1 MKLNRTLLR
10 AIEILELVSRSKEGY
25 TLTEL
30 SLIFDYPKSSVFD
43 IIKTLVYK
51 NMVVED
57 NQTGITKY
65 KIGLASFLIGSSYL
79 NNIDIVNIA
88 KSNLIDFANKMNATT
103 FMAVLDEN
111 MVTYIYKYES
121 ENSIIT
127 TANVGT
133 RKSLH
138 CAALGKAMLAYKSEE
153 EINKII
159 DKIDFISYTYFTIKT
174 KEKLIEE
181 LAEVRQR
188 GYAKDDRENTLQQIA
203 VAAPLFDHEGHV
215 VAAISCVG
223 FYESSIDLD
232 DLGLLIKDVGKQ
244 ISYKLGYNPQ

>member
-1 MKLNRTLLR
+1 M
-10 AIEILELVSRSKEGY
+10 ILFHIR
-25 TLTEL
+25 
-30 SLIFDYPKSSVFD
+30 I
-43 IIKTLVYK
+43 
-51 NMVVED
+51 
-57 NQTGITKY
+57 
-65 KIGLASFLIGSSYL
+65 
-79 NNIDIVNIA
+79 
-88 KSNLIDFANKMNATT
+88 
-103 FMAVLDEN
+103 
-111 MVTYIYKYES
+111 
-121 ENSIIT
+121 
-127 TANVGT
+127 
-133 RKSLH
+133 
-138 CAALGKAMLAYKSEE
+138 
-153 EINKII
+153 
-159 DKIDFISYTYFTIKT
+159 FTIKT

>member
-1 MKLNRTLLR
+1 MW
-10 AIEILELVSRSKEGY
+10 
-25 TLTEL
+25 
-30 SLIFDYPKSSVFD
+30 
-43 IIKTLVYK
+43 
-51 NMVVED
+51 
-57 NQTGITKY
+57 
-65 KIGLASFLIGSSYL
+65 
-79 NNIDIVNIA
+79 
-88 KSNLIDFANKMNATT
+88 
-103 FMAVLDEN
+103 
-111 MVTYIYKYES
+111 
-121 ENSIIT
+121 
-127 TANVGT
+127 
-133 RKSLH
+133 
-138 CAALGKAMLAYKSEE
+138 AYKSEE

>member
-1 MKLNRTLLR
+1 
-10 AIEILELVSRSKEGY
+10 
-25 TLTEL
+25 
-30 SLIFDYPKSSVFD
+30 
-43 IIKTLVYK
+43 
-51 NMVVED
+51 
-57 NQTGITKY
+57 
-65 KIGLASFLIGSSYL
+65 
-79 NNIDIVNIA
+79 
-88 KSNLIDFANKMNATT
+88 MNATT

-153 EINKII
+153 EISKII